1 MPKLTRN
8 RAVLRVRLHKVR
20 LRVRQ
25 CLQMST
31 ECLRNVYKC
40 LWEVPK
46 RVGLSRLY
54 HGSIMYL
61 SRHRLWVSI
70 MYLSGVVHTS
80 EPLHPSVPLHRRHPY
95 VSLHS
100 RHMSVA
106 TFCRNQSAPVG
117 ACRWRS
123 VWTTSTHAGAL
134 TPVGTGRWRVLTGLR
149 CHWNVQR
156 NVMP

>member
-25 CLQMST
+25 CLQMSMGGSQT
-31 ECLRNVYKC
+31 C
-40 LWEVPK
+40 
-46 RVGLSRLY
+46 
-54 HGSIMYL
+54 GSIASL
-61 SRHRLWVSI
+61 SWVYHVPITSLT
-70 MYLSGVVHTS
+70 MGVYHVPIRCSPYVGTFA
-80 EPLHPSVPLHRRHPY
+80 PSVPLHRRHPY
-95 VSLHS
+95 VSLHR
-100 RHMSVA
+100 RHLSVA

-117 ACRWRS
+117 ACRWSS
-123 VWTTSTHAGAL
+123 VWTTSTHAVAL
-134 TPVGTGRWRVLTGLR
+134 TPVGTGRCRVLTGLR